1 MNPWNHQ
8 NLWNPWNPW
17 NLWNPWN
24 PWNLPAR
31 SLEPLEPLEP
41 LELESALMST
51 HTLSTIVGT
60 GGALVTTLSFLP
72 QLVRVRRQGG
82 RDLSL
87 AMLAMYL
94 TGSGLW
100 LVYGVLN
107 GAIAVI
113 AANIVAMT
121 LVSAIVLLKI
131 AADRRA
137 PVTRR
142 LRIAIDMDEVMAD
155 ALAEHVR
162 RYNAHFGAR
171 LAMAELRGRHLE
183 EVVPPEHREATEALL
198 DASFFEN
205 LEVLPDCRDV
215 IAELAARHEVVD
227 RVGGDGCAVLVRC
240 QVPLAAAPFSVHPA
254 GEHRLLRRQGRRQC
268 GFSDRR
274 SRATLRALQ
283 GTAFAVLGAPQRR
296 RDTLPASRIVGG
308 RPRVFRAARL
318 HDSGRDARI
327 LSCGAASPAL

>member
-1 MNPWNHQ
+1 
-8 NLWNPWNPW
+8 
-17 NLWNPWN
+17 
-24 PWNLPAR
+24 
-31 SLEPLEPLEP
+31 
-41 LELESALMST
+41 MST
-51 HTLSTIVGT
+51 PTLSTIVGT

-113 AANIVAMT
+113 AANVVGMT
-121 LVSAIVLLKI
+121 LVSAIALLKI
-131 AADRRA
+131 GADRRA

-162 RYNAHFGAR
+162 RYNEHFGAR
-171 LAMAELRGRHLE
+171 LAMGELRGRHLE
-183 EVVPPEHREATEALL
+183 DVIPPEHREAAEALL

-215 IAELAARHEVVD
+215 IAELAATHEVVIASAAMD
-227 RVGGDGCAVLVRC
+227 
-240 QVPLAAAPFSVHPA
+240 VPCSFDAKY
-254 GEHRLLRRQGRRQC
+254 RWLRRHFPFIPPSNIVFC
-268 GFSDRR
+268 GDKTVVNADYLIDDRAR
-274 SRATLRALQ
+274 H
-283 GTAFAVLGAPQRR
+283 FARFK
-296 RDTLPASRIVGG
+296 G
-308 RPRVFRAARL
+308 RPLLFSAPHNAAETRYPRVDSWADVRDFFGRIDSTAPLDARSSVRAAKPSQ
-318 HDSGRDARI
+318 HAEISGQQA
-327 LSCGAASPAL
+327 

>member
-1 MNPWNHQ
+1 
-8 NLWNPWNPW
+8 
-17 NLWNPWN
+17 
-24 PWNLPAR
+24 
-31 SLEPLEPLEP
+31 
-41 LELESALMST
+41 MSFPI
-51 HTLSTIVGT
+51 LSTIVGT

-100 LVYGVLN
+100 LVYGLLN
-107 GAIAVI
+107 DAIAVI
-113 AANIVAMT
+113 AANVVGMM
-121 LVSAIVLLKI
+121 LVSAIALLKI
-131 AADRRA
+131 GADRRA

-162 RYNAHFGAR
+162 RYNEHFGAR
-171 LAMAELRGRHLE
+171 LAIAELRGRHLE

-215 IAELAARHEVVD
+215 IAELASRHEVVIASAAMD
-227 RVGGDGCAVLVRC
+227 
-240 QVPLAAAPFSVHPA
+240 VPCSFDAKY
-254 GEHRLLRRQGRRQC
+254 RWLRRHFPFIPPSNIVFCGDKAVVNADYLIDDRARHFARFKGRPLL
-268 GFSDRR
+268 FSAPHNAAETRYPRVDSWADVREFFGR
-274 SRATLRALQ
+274 IDSTTPFDARPSVRAAK
-283 GTAFAVLGAPQRR
+283 APQH
-296 RDTLPASRIVGG
+296 PEISRQQ
-308 RPRVFRAARL
+308 A
-318 HDSGRDARI
+318 
-327 LSCGAASPAL
+327 